1 MWVDWTQAFISTWVY
16 GVGLG
21 TYVVSSEF
29 LLNLWEWPAFKFS
42 FKTLLNQR
50 KGHEKGS
57 AS

>member
-1 MWVDWTQAFISTWVY
+1 MGLVWVRKY
-16 GVGLG
+16 
-21 TYVVSSEF
+21 YVVGSEF
-29 LLNLWEWPAFKFS
+29 LLNLYEWPASKFS